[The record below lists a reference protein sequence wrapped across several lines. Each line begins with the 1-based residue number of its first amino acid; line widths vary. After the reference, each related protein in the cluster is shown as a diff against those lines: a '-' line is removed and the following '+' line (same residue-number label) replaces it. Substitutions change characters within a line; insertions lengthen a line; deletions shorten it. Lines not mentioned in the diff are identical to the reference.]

1 MRCSHANRNHQSAIS
16 RMTVGASW
24 TGRPH
29 WPILPITAVAV
40 GVLIIFSLV
49 TAVPLLAQTEAAS
62 IGGVIHDSQGAAVP
76 DADVTVTRIETD
88 TVARTKT
95 NGVGIYLLTGLVPGS
110 YRMVV
115 RKTGFKEIA
124 TSQFNLVV
132 QQKLEQNFSL
142 AVGSATETVNVDA
155 TADMIDTQD
164 ASVSTV
170 VDRQFAD
177 RLPLNGRSFQSLIEL
192 TPGVVLT
199 PNNGSETGQFSIN
212 GQRDYSNYWTVD
224 GVSANIGFSAAGY
237 VGEGMSGSLGGTN
250 VFGGTNGLV
259 SVDALQEFRI
269 QTSTYAPEFGRTPGG
284 QISIVTRSGSNQF
297 HGTLFNYF
305 RNEALDANDWFAN
318 QAGLRKPQERQ
329 NNFGG
334 TVGGPIWKNKTFF
347 FFSYEGMRLR
357 LPQTA
362 VATVPDT
369 NPDDPY
375 SRQYALPDF
384 LPYLNAFPLP
394 NGPEVLDGDG
404 NHQGIAQFNLSYA
417 NPGSLNAYSLR
428 IDHRFNDKLMVFGRY
443 NYSPSS
449 IDQRGLYTGFGSLS
463 HSVSNTL
470 TETVGAT
477 WTISPT
483 IANDFRFNF
492 SKTDNYTSTA
502 STDFGGAIPL
512 TSLPYPSQ
520 YTLKNSGIGFY
531 IGSLQPYCCG
541 GVSAGPGGFNQ
552 QRQFNV
558 VDSLSVQKATHT
570 LKFGVDYR
578 RLSPSVWPGPGQ
590 NTPSFGVLAA
600 FPDVASAETGTNAWF
615 VGNSYTLP
623 VTFLFRNLGAF
634 AQDTWRLRPR
644 LTMTYGVRWD
654 VDFVPSTLSGP
665 NFAAVTGFDLNNLAN
680 LASLPNTSPYSTRY
694 GSFAPRL
701 GLAYQLS
708 QSDRWQT
715 VVRGGF
721 GLFYDLASSES
732 GNLYSNYN
740 YPFGS
745 AVFQADV
752 PDPFYIAPA
761 PIVQPDAPGVYG
773 TLYSVDPHLKM
784 PYTLQWNFAIEQAL
798 GKAQTFT
805 ASYVGASGRNLLST
819 AGVTFTDPSQNPN
832 LGGANLVTN
841 AGSSSYNALQLQ
853 FQRRLSAGL
862 QALASYSWAHSI
874 DTGSGGSSESISN
887 ALPSAN
893 PNINRGSSDFDIR
906 HAASAGITY
915 DIPGLK
921 GNALSNAIL
930 HGWSLEN
937 LFQVRSASPL
947 DVFYTFHTSLSNGF
961 YTDIRPDVVTDVPLY
976 LYGSQYPGGKAINF
990 NRGPV
995 CPDGNLS
1002 VGPFC
1007 SPPVD
1012 SNGVPVRQGNLPR
1025 NALRGFGAVQWDFAV
1040 HREFPIHERI
1050 KLQFRAEMFNVLN
1063 HPNFGPPV
1071 NDLGYDPATPSA
1083 GFGLANAMLGRSL
1096 GGGNIGAGAFDPL
1109 YQIGGPRSIQLALKL
1124 AF

>member
-1 MRCSHANRNHQSAIS
+1 MAKRFHLPCFCVSHSCLWSVALCVASVS
-16 RMTVGASW
+16 FPSVG
-24 TGRPH
+24 
-29 WPILPITAVAV
+29 
-40 GVLIIFSLV
+40 
-49 TAVPLLAQTEAAS
+49 LAQTELAHIS
-62 IGGVIHDSQGAAVP
+62 GRVIDQSGAVVA
-76 DADVTVTRIETD
+76 DAGLEIRNVDTNVSTTVQTNQDGFYAFPSLLPGRYILSAQKAGFKTESVTQFVLNAQDHFIRDLVMLVGTTSESVTVSAD
-88 TVARTKT
+88 
-95 NGVGIYLLTGLVPGS
+95 
-110 YRMVV
+110 
-115 RKTGFKEIA
+115 
-124 TSQFNLVV
+124 
-132 QQKLEQNFSL
+132 
-142 AVGSATETVNVDA
+142 AVNINTTDA
-155 TADMIDTQD
+155 T
-164 ASVSTV
+164 VSTV

-284 QISIVTRSGSNQF
+284 QISIVTRSGANQF
-297 HGTLFNYF
+297 HGTLFNYL
-305 RNEALDANDWFAN
+305 RNEALDANDWFAD
-318 QAGLRKPQERQ
+318 QAGLPKPQERQ
-329 NNFGG
+329 NDFGG
-334 TVGGPIWKNKTFF
+334 TVSGPIWRNKTFF

-369 NPDDPY
+369 NPDDPF
-375 SRQYALPDF
+375 SRQFALPDF
-384 LPYLNAFPLP
+384 QPYLNAFPLP

-404 NHQGIAQFNLSYA
+404 NHQGIAQFNLAYA

-428 IDHRFNDKLMVFGRY
+428 IDHRFNDKLSVFGRY
-443 NYSPSS
+443 NTSPSNL
-449 IDQRGLYTGFGSLS
+449 DQRGLYTGLSSLS

-477 WTISPT
+477 WTISPA
-483 IANDFRFNF
+483 IVNDFRFNF

-502 STDFGGAIPL
+502 STNFGGAIPL
-512 TSLPYPSQ
+512 TSLPYPSP
-520 YTLKNSGIGFY
+520 YTLRNSGIGFY

-552 QRQFNV
+552 QRQFNI
-558 VDSLSVQKATHT
+558 VDSLSVQKATHS

-634 AQDTWRLRPR
+634 AQDTWRIHPH
-644 LTMTYGVRWD
+644 LTMTYGLRWD

-665 NFAAVTGFDLNNLAN
+665 NFAAVTGFNLSNLAN

-694 GSFAPRL
+694 GSFAPRI

-708 QSDRWQT
+708 PGDRWQT

-745 AVFQADV
+745 AVFQTDV
-752 PDPFYIAPA
+752 PDPLYIAPA

-773 TLYSVDPHLKM
+773 ALYSVDPHLRM

-805 ASYVGASGRNLLST
+805 VSYVGASGRSLLSS

-841 AGSSSYNALQLQ
+841 GGNSSYNALQLQ

-862 QALASYSWAHSI
+862 QALASYSWAHSL

-887 ALPSAN
+887 ALPSAD
-893 PNINRGSSDFDIR
+893 PNVNRGSSDFDIR

-915 DIPGLK
+915 DIPRLK

-937 LFQVRSASPL
+937 LFQIRSAPPL

-961 YTDIRPDVVTDVPLY
+961 YTDIRPDVVPGVPLY
-976 LYGSQYPGGKAINF
+976 LYGSQFPGGKAINF
-990 NRGPV
+990 NAGPT
-995 CPDGNLS
+995 CSDGNFS
-1002 VGPFC
+1002 IGPFC

-1012 SNGVPVRQGNLPR
+1012 ANGVPLRQGNLPR
-1025 NALRGFGAVQWDFAV
+1025 NALRGFGSVQWDFAI
-1040 HREFPIHERI
+1040 HREFPIHESI
-1050 KLQFRAEMFNVLN
+1050 KLQFRAEMFNVVN

-1071 NDLGYDPATPSA
+1071 NDLGYDPAASPA
-1083 GFGLANAMLGRSL
+1083 GFGVANAMLGRSL